1 MKHKIVSLAAVPFL
15 LILTSS
21 FGYLTITNQWNFEI
35 ASFSIFL
42 FTLIYILILERII
55 PLKQNW
61 NATKQ
66 DIWSDIKHF
75 IFSVAIFD
83 ALGKMIA
90 LSFVVFLQKKF
101 FILNDFWD
109 SVPFLATYIIANL
122 IGEFLPYLYH
132 RVSHI
137 GNTNSYLSTFLWK
150 THAIHHLPSS
160 LNWFKTNWIHPFNML
175 LNTLFKITPILLL
188 GFSKEI
194 IFLVGIT
201 HIVIA
206 YISHANIKTEKSF
219 LDYIVVTPQVHH
231 FHHSKKLEEAKNFS
245 SIFPFWDLLFGTYYN
260 RDGVVEKV
268 GIVESTSIDYPKN
281 TEYIKQLTFPITTLK
296 NYCK

>member
-109 SVPFLATYIIANL
+109 SVPFFATYIIANL

-245 SIFPFWDLLFGTYYN
+245 NIFPFWDLLFGTYYN
-260 RDGVVEKV
+260 RDGVVEEV

-281 TEYIKQLTFPITTLK
+281 TEYVKQLTFPITTLK
-296 NYCK
+296 NCCK